1 MYTRRAII
9 GGCKQDGAIRQ
20 INLQL
25 TEGEWIAE
33 DTMVQ
38 YVYGTVFGWH
48 TVGRLRARN
57 LMMGENPDSVIM
69 SGRGDVVLEHST
81 YPISLSAY
89 VWNGGDGRLELRRD
103 RPLNARYDAR
113 NVPGAPWR
121 LTLKEVRVPTWW
133 LFAMGAR
140 DTAPPCRLAI
150 DADTLIPSIGGTDL
164 RGAWRLPYSI
174 QDPVRTANVTW
185 MRSGGP
191 ITTWGWGV
199 YLNGAS
205 RVTVE
210 GPSNICESMLGDA
223 SWLTLRGAN
232 GEQPTKLQ
240 CTTTEVGHGS
250 ND

>member
-25 TEGEWIAE
+25 NEGEWIAE

-113 NVPGAPWR
+113 NVPGTP
-121 LTLKEVRVPTWW
+121 
-133 LFAMGAR
+133 
-140 DTAPPCRLAI
+140 
-150 DADTLIPSIGGTDL
+150 
-164 RGAWRLPYSI
+164 
-174 QDPVRTANVTW
+174 
-185 MRSGGP
+185 
-191 ITTWGWGV
+191 
-199 YLNGAS
+199 
-205 RVTVE
+205 
-210 GPSNICESMLGDA
+210 
-223 SWLTLRGAN
+223 
-232 GEQPTKLQ
+232 
-240 CTTTEVGHGS
+240 
-250 ND
+250 